1 MGAVL
6 QDNEEMQYPLGVFI
20 SCGLPKIIDGS
31 ENGLG
36 CAHGGRAAQSMQLA
50 PEVFE
55 VIAVDH
61 CPDPDYRGEEFVEEL
76 LVQFVCRGPAS
87 PRNLERFFQIAR
99 L

>member
-36 CAHGGRAAQSMQLA
+36 CAHGGCAA
-50 PEVFE
+50 PERSCS
-55 VIAVDH
+55 A
-61 CPDPDYRGEEFVEEL
+61 G
-76 LVQFVCRGPAS
+76 
-87 PRNLERFFQIAR
+87 
-99 L
+99 